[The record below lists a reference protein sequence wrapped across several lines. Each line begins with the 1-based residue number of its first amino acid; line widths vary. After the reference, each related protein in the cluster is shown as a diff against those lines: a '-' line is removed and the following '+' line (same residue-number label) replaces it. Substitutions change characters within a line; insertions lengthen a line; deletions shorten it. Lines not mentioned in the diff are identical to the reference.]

1 MSWRCSPRT
10 RIPPPWRKGCGSAF
24 SRGSGSPPRSGSP
37 RTCSRR
43 SRSPPGCSTRAIS
56 FRISSSW
63 ACCCRCGAEQV
74 AHTPGST
81 PTASRTAL
89 VAGASG
95 LVGSRVLPLSHKKLE
110 QRVVSFDRLAQMADF
125 PRVHDVFCGL
135 GTTMKQAG
143 SPDAFRK
150 VDFTYVVE
158 LARVAVRHRASQFL
172 VVTAVGADPG
182 SRILYSRVKGEAEEA
197 VRRLQFE
204 GMQIFRPSLL
214 VGARAQSRPAERV
227 AGLLGML
234 VAWAF
239 VGPLARYRPI
249 KAETVARA
257 MVRVAREA
265 PRGTHVY
272 ESEDIRRRAAK
283 P

>member
-10 RIPPPWRKGCGSAF
+10 RIPPPWRKDCGSAF
-24 SRGSGSPPRSGSP
+24 SRGSGSPPPSGSP
-37 RTCSRR
+37 PTCSRR
-43 SRSPPGCSTRAIS
+43 SRSPPGCSTRATS
-56 FRISSSW
+56 CRISSSW

-74 AHTPGST
+74 AHTPGYT
-81 PTASRTAL
+81 PPASRTAL
-89 VAGASG
+89 VARASA
-95 LVGSRVLPLSHKKLE
+95 LVG
-110 QRVVSFDRLAQMADF
+110 
-125 PRVHDVFCGL
+125 
-135 GTTMKQAG
+135 
-143 SPDAFRK
+143 
-150 VDFTYVVE
+150 
-158 LARVAVRHRASQFL
+158 VRHRASQFL
-172 VVTAVGADPG
+172 GVRAVGADAR

-197 VRRLQFE
+197 VRRLQLE

-227 AGLLGML
+227 AGLLSML

>member
-10 RIPPPWRKGCGSAF
+10 RIRPLWRKGCGSAF
-24 SRGSGSPPRSGSP
+24 SRGSGRPPRSGSP

-43 SRSPPGCSTRAIS
+43 SRSLPGCSTRATS
-56 FRISSSW
+56 CRISCSW
-63 ACCCRCGAEQV
+63 ACCCRCGAEPV
-74 AHTPGST
+74 AQTPGST

-95 LVGSRVLPLSHKKLE
+95 LVGSRVLRLLLEDAAYARVTVLARRELPLSHKKLE
-110 QRVVSFDRLAQMADF
+110 QRVVSFDRLAQ
-125 PRVHDVFCGL
+125 
-135 GTTMKQAG
+135 
-143 SPDAFRK
+143 
-150 VDFTYVVE
+150 
-158 LARVAVRHRASQFL
+158 LA
-172 VVTAVGADPG
+172 
-182 SRILYSRVKGEAEEA
+182 
-197 VRRLQFE
+197 
-204 GMQIFRPSLL
+204 
-214 VGARAQSRPAERV
+214 
-227 AGLLGML
+227 
-234 VAWAF
+234 AWAF

-272 ESEDIRRRAAK
+272 ESQDIRRRAAK